1 MSAGFLFAFYNV
13 TLIYFFFE
21 GINMKFSQFKTKLSS
36 VVKREATLRDD
47 IDSLAR
53 VAIAQYGEHG
63 DTSWIQLLANESKG
77 MRSIATNML
86 KNYIKS
92 KANVKFADDGNG
104 DFKVTKIGK
113 GAIEVQSIADDERWY
128 DFETSHT
135 IAPDMDLFTVLKAQ
149 AAKYEKRLEEG
160 TAKRSAKNDRLLA
173 LLNSE
178 LAVEK
183 AA

>member
-1 MSAGFLFAFYNV
+1 
-13 TLIYFFFE
+13 
-21 GINMKFSQFKTKLSS
+21 MKFSQFKTKLNSA
-36 VVKREATLRDD
+36 VRREATLRDD

-77 MRSIATNML
+77 MRSIATGML

-113 GAIEVQSIADDERWY
+113 GAIQVQPIADDERWY
-128 DFETSHT
+128 NFETKHT
-135 IAPDMDLFTVLKAQ
+135 IAPDMDQFTVLKAQ
-149 AAKYEKRLEEG
+149 AAKYEKRLAEG
-160 TAKRSAKNDRLLA
+160 TAKRSSQNEKLLA
-173 LLNSE
+173 ILNSE
-178 LAVEK
+178 F
-183 AA
+183 AAAAQ